1 MRLNI
6 ALLFFLRCIYDRIIQ
21 ACIILPVDKILPLL
35 QHLHFFRDARLRR
48 KKVGFLGKSVDDTV
62 QIGNDERIPLL
73 RRRAKECPQSLLARQ
88 LVSEDFPDFNDV
100 SLFPDQRTVWF
111 NTAAGDGDAFLS
123 LCSTKDCLVPFGT
136 KIQFYDSTADERA
149 LRLGASS
156 LSRRIALQDDLH
168 AMQMPPL
175 DPQRITRKVIRHILT
190 KWDDIVVFFRHTST
204 SSASKI
210 RHWL

>member
-1 MRLNI
+1 M
-6 ALLFFLRCIYDRIIQ
+6 
-21 ACIILPVDKILPLL
+21 
-35 QHLHFFRDARLRR
+35 
-48 KKVGFLGKSVDDTV
+48 GFLGKSMDDTV

-73 RRRAKECPQSLLARQ
+73 RRRTKECPQSLLARQ

-100 SLFPDQRTVWF
+100 SLFPDQRAVWF

-123 LCSTKDCLVPFGT
+123 MCSTKDCLVPFGT
-136 KIQFYDSTADERA
+136 KIQFYDSTADERT
-149 LRLGASS
+149 LRLRPFS
-156 LSRRIALQDDLH
+156 LSWRITLQDDLH

-190 KWDDIVVFFRHTST
+190 KWDDIVVFFRHTRT